1 MSTNRLVIKPI
12 RVPDL
17 DRGKILACKGTKV
30 VCSNEKCRATIGE
43 LAVDVYDAINPAPN
57 LIRFAPTQQRR
68 AGQQA
73 VCVRCG
79 HGYYKKCL
87 GGPKA
92 GTFILSTEIGWV
104 G

>member
-30 VCSNEKCRATIGE
+30 VCSNKKCGATIGE
-43 LAVDVYDAINPAPN
+43 LAVDVYDAINPAPS
-57 LIRFAPTQQRR
+57 LIRFAPDQQRR

-79 HGYYKKCL
+79 RGYYKKYL
-87 GGPKA
+87 GGPQA
-92 GTFILSTEIGWV
+92 GTFALSTEIGWV